1 MMSLGLVYEVVAFLC
16 CRGVVV
22 AAPVGWY
29 PTPVP
34 VAWGVERVVRGAR
47 LGAGCRELGRGGLR
61 GDFVV
66 FNGCADGVYPRGEC
80 EDTVWSGRCRDVG
93 HGDFECA

>member
-1 MMSLGLVYEVVAFLC
+1 MMSLGLVYEGVAFLC

-66 FNGCADGVYPRGEC
+66 FNCVLEPGGRMCRWCVSPRG
-80 EDTVWSGRCRDVG
+80 V
-93 HGDFECA
+93 

>member
-1 MMSLGLVYEVVAFLC
+1 MKGSPFCVAVALSSLPLLAGILLLFLLH
-16 CRGVVV
+16 G
-22 AAPVGWY
+22 
-29 PTPVP
+29 
-34 VAWGVERVVRGAR
+34 GVERVVRGAR

-66 FNGCADGVYPRGEC
+66 FNCVLEPGVRMCRWCVSRGEC
-80 EDTVWSGRCRDVG
+80 EDTAWSGRCRDVG